1 MFGFFNEFNKSA
13 TVELRPDLVPES
25 LDAWAE
31 TKNLIDPY
39 LDILV
44 IVAIFPMI
52 FKLREI
58 FQYKNVDNLTACV
71 LICYN

>member
-1 MFGFFNEFNKSA
+1 
-13 TVELRPDLVPES
+13 
-25 LDAWAE
+25 
-31 TKNLIDPY
+31 
-39 LDILV
+39 V